1 MLPWDIATHWG
12 LDVVTDPPMASGT
25 LDEISVQR
33 VRPSQ
38 HYRNRLSGGAPWRA
52 WIQPATFLGLSMLA
66 VVYGV
71 LVLLIVNDRRE
82 AIANATRHADN
93 LVRIID
99 QSYSHVFQSV
109 DSTLQL
115 LRRAYR
121 QSSSPDELRAW
132 LNDKAV
138 RTKLEYR
145 FVIVDKN
152 GMAIAASTDANSE
165 SRAAVVGENFADREY
180 FQRQKNTPIDELY
193 ISEPIESRFSKRST
207 ILVTRRLVGA
217 DGTFAGI
224 VAAIVTPDALTQ
236 AGADLDLGPS
246 GAFGLIGFDGIVR
259 ARTIDGKIES
269 SQIGLRL
276 PPDSNILSHVVR
288 QRNGH
293 YLNTVRLFDRSP
305 RLVAYRVI
313 GDYPLVATV
322 SMTEAYIYTHANRQA
337 KIYWSIALLVTI
349 AIFFGIKWGIS
360 REHKLFAA
368 QDGLSR
374 SEERYRLVEESVND
388 GIWDWNIE
396 TNDHYKSPHWKRL
409 MGFGAD
415 IPAPPLHSFHDLIHP
430 DDQPAVQEA
439 LHAHLEDGKPYAVE
453 FRIRHADGHYFWVQ
467 TRGMAQRDGSG
478 KPVRMV
484 GTLTDITARMQ
495 AEASLK
501 ESRDNLTRAE
511 RLALLGHFKNDLITK
526 TITWSD
532 GVFSLFG
539 FSPDQPALTVR
550 GFYEMVLP
558 EDRPAVKKAGNDVMA
573 GREIPN
579 LLVRARRPDGAIVDL
594 ELWMTPVRDNAGAIT
609 GIFGTIQDVTM
620 RRRAEELLERANQ
633 ELEARVGARTA
644 ELAQEMRRREE
655 AQMTLGQ
662 MQKMEAVGQLT
673 AGVAHDFNN
682 LLAVIS
688 GSLEF
693 VDRAAAR
700 GLTADPELL
709 DAAMR
714 ATRRG
719 RELVRRLLAF
729 SRQTPLCAEPTPID
743 QMVLDTLRL
752 LQRTLGQNIDLV
764 TRLNA
769 RGAVIAVD
777 RNQLANALL
786 NLAINARDAMPD
798 GGQITITTEC
808 RPCEE
813 SAGRSLR
820 SPTGEEVCITISDT
834 GLGMTAEVL
843 ARASEPFFTTKADG
857 LGSGLGLSMV
867 QGFTEQSGG
876 QLSIESTPRG
886 GTSVTIRLPRIALP
900 GQAEEIDN
908 ALAGASAERE
918 KTVLLV
924 EDDAD
929 VRIVTSAQLRH
940 LGFKVHAVANGMEA
954 IDLIASPATI
964 HLLLTDVV
972 LPGGLDGV
980 ALIKE
985 AIAARP
991 GMGIVCMSGYDPAPK
1006 HRKWL
1011 SQQNITFLEKPF
1023 NTQKLGQALEMAVA
1037 H

>member
-1 MLPWDIATHWG
+1 M
-12 LDVVTDPPMASGT
+12 TDPPMASGT
-25 LDEISVQR
+25 PDEISVR
-33 VRPSQ
+33 HDRPSN
-38 HYRNRLSGGAPWRA
+38 HYRSHLSGGSRWHA

-71 LVLLIVNDRRE
+71 LALLIVNDRRE
-82 AIANATRHADN
+82 AVANATRNADN
-93 LVRIID
+93 IVRIID
-99 QSYSHVFQSV
+99 QSYSNVFQSL
-109 DSTLQL
+109 DATLQFI
-115 LRRAYR
+115 RRAYQ
-121 QSSSPDELRAW
+121 QSNSLDEVRTLI
-132 LNDKAV
+132 NDKAA
-138 RTKLEYR
+138 RTELDYR
-145 FVIVDKN
+145 FVIIDKT
-152 GMAIAASTDANSE
+152 GRAVAASADANSE
-165 SRAAVVGENFADREY
+165 IGTAMIGDNFADREY
-180 FQRQKNTPIDELY
+180 FQRQKNTPVDEMY
-193 ISEPIESRFSKRST
+193 ISEPIESRFSKRAT
-207 ILVTRRLVGA
+207 IIVTRRLVGSN
-217 DGTFAGI
+217 GTFAGI
-224 VAAIVTPDALTQ
+224 VAATVTPEALMQ
-236 AGADLDLGPS
+236 AGADLDLGPN
-246 GAFGLIGFDGIVR
+246 GTFGLIGFDGVVR
-259 ARTIDGKIES
+259 ARAVDGKIAS
-269 SQIGLRL
+269 TQLGVQL
-276 PPDSNILSHVVR
+276 PPDAAILSHVVR
-288 QRNGH
+288 QRTGH
-293 YLNTVRLFDRSP
+293 YFTTFRTFDRSP
-305 RLVAYRVI
+305 RLTAYRVI

-322 SMTEAYIYTHANRQA
+322 SMTEDYIYAHASRQSN
-337 KIYWSIALLVTI
+337 IYWAVALLITI
-349 AIFFGIKWGIS
+349 AIFLGIKWGVS
-360 REHKLFAA
+360 REQKLLAA
-368 QDGLSR
+368 QDDLRR
-374 SEERYRLVEESVND
+374 SEERYRLVEEAVSD
-388 GIWDWNIE
+388 GIWDWNIS
-396 TNDHYKSPHWKRL
+396 TGDNYKSPHWKRL
-409 MGFGAD
+409 MGFAAD
-415 IPAPPLHSFHDLIHP
+415 APAPDVHAFHELVHP
-430 DDQPAVQEA
+430 DDRQAVKEA
-439 LHAHLEDGKPYAVE
+439 LRAHLEDGEPYTVE
-453 FRIRHADGHYFWVQ
+453 FRIKHGDGHYIWVQ
-467 TRGMAQRDGSG
+467 TRGMAQRDANGT
-478 KPVRMV
+478 PVRMV
-484 GTLTDITARMQ
+484 GTLTDITERMQ

-501 ESRDNLTRAE
+501 ESRNNLSRAE
-511 RLALLGHFKNDLITK
+511 RLALLGHFKNDLTSK

-532 GVFSLFG
+532 GIFSLFG
-539 FSPDQPALTVR
+539 FSSSDKHSLTVR
-550 GFYEMVLP
+550 DFYEMVLP
-558 EDRPAVKKAGNDVMA
+558 DDRAALKKAGEDVVA

-579 LLVRARRPDGAIVDL
+579 LLLRARRADGAIVEL
-594 ELWMTPVRDNAGAIT
+594 ELWMTPVREGTGAIT
-609 GIFGTIQDVTM
+609 GIFGTIQDVTI

-633 ELEARVGARTA
+633 ELEARVSERTA

-682 LLAVIS
+682 LLAVIA

-729 SRQTPLCAEPTPID
+729 SRQTPLRAEPTPID

-769 RGAVIAVD
+769 KGAVISVD

-808 RPCEE
+808 RPCETT
-813 SAGRSLR
+813 AGRPLR
-820 SPTGEEVCITISDT
+820 SPTGEEVCITVGDT
-834 GLGMTAEVL
+834 GLGMSEEVL
-843 ARASEPFFTTKADG
+843 ARAAEPFFTTKADG

-876 QLSIESTPRG
+876 QLKIESAPHC
-886 GTSVTIRLPRIALP
+886 GTSVTIRLPRVASP
-900 GQAEEIDN
+900 GQAEEVDSPM
-908 ALAGASAERE
+908 AGAGIERE

-929 VRIVTSAQLRH
+929 VRIVASAQLRH
-940 LGFKVHAVANGMEA
+940 LGFRVHAVANGMEA

-964 HLLLTDVV
+964 DILLTDVV

-1037 H
+1037 D